1 MSNNGPS
8 ATDIITYI
16 GVPLAVLGV
25 LPIMYNT
32 FITLVNASKI
42 KRMLRHSRLT
52 ALTRSDV
59 VNRVIEI
66 ELPRYAVTPWDRFQ
80 HRQEYWT
87 LSRNPS
93 SIPGG
98 SWTTFNWKTNAIGF
112 KTQRVEYADQLRQPQ
127 VDIAFDEL
135 ISYLL
140 DLGAVPDPH
149 GWRLL
154 RSTGLW
160 TPVGCALMKSPD
172 GHHNALAVAT
182 LDDSDGNLSLSVT
195 WEPTWTCR
203 SFSDLPPYWVSLPA
217 PPPEYKEEEKPAD
230 ENKETGPAD
239 DAAGAGAG
247 GAASSAASSR
257 PTTANNA
264 KDTKASQRNSVDSAT
279 REGYAAATTPITC
292 QVSVDGIITAL
303 TEEKRR
309 AGGVARNNTMGGS
322 TSFPLTSTVSL
333 DSLYI
338 EHIRV
343 RPGVSD
349 GVWFASAAT
358 AYGTS
363 SQTILWNYR
372 IPDDILAFAR
382 RETVPCGVLVLLG
395 AADESETP
403 EWATQHSSDHMHKH
417 NLFVQRMNEARF
429 AEQAEQ
435 RLPAHQREAAA
446 RDRRAREN
454 MQRIDDMR
462 ADMQRDRE
470 RREQREMEALHSA
483 KWDTRLVAE
492 HALRWLLR
500 EKKQRAGET
509 SDPQQPAHA
518 DMKEMAGHVLHRM
531 VRDGEFAG
539 RLCRMLDQ
547 WKSWADL
554 GGMKKADLQAL
565 RADMETFVYAALLV
579 SLIKDSTSALDGT
592 LSVDLQECMRMW
604 RKLARVPVAHTHSL
618 AQRAQCAVVLLGLP
632 DFGERLVVLQLEVVV
647 LGQRAERVPRHDVLG
662 HLFDGLVEEEVVLP
676 AKRWPEYAVDGC
688 VAGEANAVDAVAP
701 LGRLPGRRG
710 RLGLDLTVLARFT
723 ALARLGR
730 RRRCRGGCC
739 LVGLLLLGLLD
750 VETLDLVAQHVRVGD
765 AAEEAAALLQRR
777 RHVLEHGACL
787 LLRLER
793 VVHAEHHADNI
804 KAAPRQRVLVEAH
817 VLNNVDVANAL
828 AEAVLDHEPRI
839 EHARRNAVMVPAAST
854 APATAA
860 APCRHLAVPVTRL
873 VDADVGRVQPHVQL
887 HLLRRLV
894 PLAEIAAFAAANVE
908 HQQLVLAG
916 AADAVE
922 RALLKVLVGRKLLND
937 AALDPVVH
945 GPQAPNCAG
954 RLAPLAPAFGDGVV
968 VRPHNVVNH
977 GTLLPPLQLFLV
989 VAFALEGALAD
1000 GFALGIGDASPL
1012 ARPFGLARQVG
1023 ATTTTTTTTAA
1034 ATASAR
1040 ARARGAGVKR
1050 LWKFVVGSAGVVV
1063 VITVAVVSA
1072 ISAATPVAL
1081 FLVAPRRIR
1090 LQSALWLMVVPAVV
1104 PVVVPAIV
1112 SVVSTVTLVRRVRAA
1127 ALIRSITV
1135 SLGVPLAMPRVGF
1148 GVVGH
1153 VDRQD
1158 ESDALQAQT
1167 PVMRFVC
1174 SRISM

>member
-182 LDDSDGNLSLSVT
+182 LDDSDGNLSLSVS

-217 PPPEYKEEEKPAD
+217 PPPEYKEEEKPAED
-230 ENKETGPAD
+230 NKETVPAD
-239 DAAGAGAG
+239 DAAGAG

-322 TSFPLTSTVSL
+322 TSFPLTSTVNL

-395 AADESETP
+395 AANESETP
-403 EWATQHSSDHMHKH
+403 EWATQHSSDHMHRH
-417 NLFVQRMNEARF
+417 NRFVQRMNEARF

-435 RLPAHQREAAA
+435 RLPPHQREAAA

-462 ADMQRDRE
+462 ADMERNRE
-470 RREQREMEALHSA
+470 RREQLEMEALHSA

-509 SDPQQPAHA
+509 ADPQQPAHA

-539 RLCRMLDQ
+539 KMCRMLDQ

-604 RKLARVPVAHTHSL
+604 RKV
-618 AQRAQCAVVLLGLP
+618 
-632 DFGERLVVLQLEVVV
+632 
-647 LGQRAERVPRHDVLG
+647 
-662 HLFDGLVEEEVVLP
+662 
-676 AKRWPEYAVDGC
+676 
-688 VAGEANAVDAVAP
+688 
-701 LGRLPGRRG
+701 
-710 RLGLDLTVLARFT
+710 RLG
-723 ALARLGR
+723 
-730 RRRCRGGCC
+730 
-739 LVGLLLLGLLD
+739 
-750 VETLDLVAQHVRVGD
+750 
-765 AAEEAAALLQRR
+765 
-777 RHVLEHGACL
+777 
-787 LLRLER
+787 
-793 VVHAEHHADNI
+793 
-804 KAAPRQRVLVEAH
+804 
-817 VLNNVDVANAL
+817 
-828 AEAVLDHEPRI
+828 
-839 EHARRNAVMVPAAST
+839 
-854 APATAA
+854 
-860 APCRHLAVPVTRL
+860 
-873 VDADVGRVQPHVQL
+873 
-887 HLLRRLV
+887 
-894 PLAEIAAFAAANVE
+894 
-908 HQQLVLAG
+908 
-916 AADAVE
+916 
-922 RALLKVLVGRKLLND
+922 
-937 AALDPVVH
+937 
-945 GPQAPNCAG
+945 
-954 RLAPLAPAFGDGVV
+954 
-968 VRPHNVVNH
+968 
-977 GTLLPPLQLFLV
+977 
-989 VAFALEGALAD
+989 
-1000 GFALGIGDASPL
+1000 
-1012 ARPFGLARQVG
+1012 
-1023 ATTTTTTTTAA
+1023 
-1034 ATASAR
+1034 
-1040 ARARGAGVKR
+1040 
-1050 LWKFVVGSAGVVV
+1050 
-1063 VITVAVVSA
+1063 
-1072 ISAATPVAL
+1072 
-1081 FLVAPRRIR
+1081 
-1090 LQSALWLMVVPAVV
+1090 
-1104 PVVVPAIV
+1104 
-1112 SVVSTVTLVRRVRAA
+1112 
-1127 ALIRSITV
+1127 
-1135 SLGVPLAMPRVGF
+1135 
-1148 GVVGH
+1148 
-1153 VDRQD
+1153 
-1158 ESDALQAQT
+1158 
-1167 PVMRFVC
+1167 
-1174 SRISM
+1174 